1 MSNKTR
7 AGFHGLSFFLDGGFM
22 ENQTKWTELLNQA
35 VSQPGLILKAYS
47 AFRGYSLGNQIA
59 AIIQCHQRGIE
70 PGPINT
76 YPGWQK
82 LNRQVKKGEK
92 AIWLCMPL
100 TRKRTDDNGEDQT
113 VITTFVW
120 KPHWFVLKQTE
131 GEPTPMPEIPAWDKV
146 KALTALG
153 IQEIAFTDT
162 NGNVQGYA
170 QKREVAISPL
180 AAMPHKTLFHEVAHI
195 ELAHTAEQDF
205 NDSEH
210 TPRNLREVEAE
221 AVAMLLCESLELPG
235 AEFSRGYIQSWLRG
249 NVIPEK
255 SAQKIFGAAD
265 RILRAGTI

>member
-1 MSNKTR
+1 
-7 AGFHGLSFFLDGGFM
+7 M
-22 ENQTKWTELLNQA
+22 EDMMDNQTKWTELLNQA

-47 AFRGYSLGNQIA
+47 MFRGYSLGNRIA
-59 AIIQCHQRGIE
+59 ALFQCHQRGME

-82 LNRQVKKGEK
+82 LNRQVRKGEK

-100 TRKRTDDNGEDQT
+100 TRKSKDDNGDEQAF
-113 VITTFVW
+113 ITTFVW
-120 KPHWFVLKQTE
+120 KPNWFVLSQTN
-131 GEPTPMPEIPAWDKV
+131 GEPVQMPEIPAWNKE
-146 KALTALG
+146 KALAALG
-153 IQEIAFTDT
+153 IQEVPFTDT

-170 QKREVAISPL
+170 QKREIAISSL
-180 AAMPHKTLFHEVAHI
+180 AAMPHKTLFHEVGHI
-195 ELAHTAEQDF
+195 ELAHTLEQDF
-205 NDSEH
+205 NDTEQ

-221 AVAMLLCESLELPG
+221 SVALLLCESLELPG

-249 NVIPEK
+249 DVIPEK